1 MQIMAFNILHFFV
14 LCVFIPTMLCAVMR
28 VKRSCAEVKG
38 CLRQFPMIVDLVEK
52 DKAGAL
58 VTLTYEVLLNDVCS
72 KQEELKTCLAQTT
85 CSVFEQSYTGRA
97 TRDVLSY
104 ICGAGREALLS
115 EASCFSR
122 DDFELGIYQCSKAMK
137 LETDI
142 AALQI
147 QTGIGDSTSF
157 CSVFDSLLKCV
168 QLNVQRSC
176 SHRAADFA
184 SSVYG
189 HTIKA
194 LAKHIGCTFNFKS

>member
-1 MQIMAFNILHFFV
+1 MALSITHLVV
-14 LCVFIPTMLCAVMR
+14 LCVSIPTVLCALIR
-28 VKRSCAEVKG
+28 VKRSCADVKA

-58 VTLTYEVLLNDVCS
+58 VTLTYEVLLDDICS
-72 KQEELKTCLAQTT
+72 KQEELKNCLAQTT
-85 CSVFEQSYTGRA
+85 CTLFEQSYTGRA

-104 ICGAGREALLS
+104 ICGAGRQALLS

-122 DDFELGIYQCSKAMK
+122 DDFEWGIYQCSKSMK

-147 QTGIGDSTSF
+147 QTGIDNRTSF

-168 QLNVQRSC
+168 QLNVQRTC
-176 SHRAADFA
+176 SPRAAEFA